1 MDIAAHGLYGG
12 AGFAARS
19 KKSFWLAFWWGIFP
33 DFIAFGLFFP
43 VFLYTY
49 GLDRQQI
56 MRVEPPTL
64 DIIPQYVHTIYNYSH
79 SLIIF
84 ALVFALAW
92 VLFKRPVYELLAW
105 GLHILMD
112 IPSHSDAF
120 FPTPFLYPLSSFH
133 INGIAWGTPWFFF
146 SYWGVILCIYA
157 IVFLKRRRARTALQA
172 RSPGL

>member
-12 AGFAARS
+12 AGFVHKS
-19 KKSFWLAFWWGIFP
+19 KKSFWFAFWWGIFP

-43 VFLYTY
+43 IFLYTY

-64 DIIPQYVHTIYNYSH
+64 DIIPHYVLTIYNYSH

-84 ALVFALAW
+84 ALVFGLVW
-92 VLFKRPVYELLAW
+92 ILFKRPVYEMLAW

-120 FPTPFLYPLSSFH
+120 FATPFLYPLSSFH

-157 IVFLKRRRARTALQA
+157 GIFLRRRRARTALLA
-172 RSPGL
+172 RSPSL